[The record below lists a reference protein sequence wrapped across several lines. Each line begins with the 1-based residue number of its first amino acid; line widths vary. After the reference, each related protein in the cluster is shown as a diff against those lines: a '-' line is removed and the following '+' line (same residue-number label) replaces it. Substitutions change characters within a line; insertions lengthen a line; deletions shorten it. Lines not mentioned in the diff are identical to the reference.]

1 MDEVPLQELEGPC
14 SFGSGGQPVQN
25 SLTIGAEF
33 DVLGNAST
41 RKSRVSQDPSSTPSH
56 AAGETV
62 HTPGVHHSAGGEDRS
77 CPNVADEERKR
88 PIHQNLAGA
97 GRPKRDRRGC
107 GGLGRFLVHGN
118 ESLVEYG
125 ADEKRSISSIPEKSA

>member
-1 MDEVPLQELEGPC
+1 MDEVPLQEIEGPC
-14 SFGSGGQPVQN
+14 SFGSGEQPVQN

-33 DVLGNAST
+33 DVLGNAGT
-41 RKSRVSQDPSSTPSH
+41 RKSGVSQDPSSTPSH

-62 HTPGVHHSAGGEDRS
+62 HTPGVHHSAGGEDCSRS
-77 CPNVADEERKR
+77 KVADGEHER
-88 PIHQNLAGA
+88 PIQQNLAGA

-118 ESLVEYG
+118 ESLVG
-125 ADEKRSISSIPEKSA
+125 VGR

>member
-1 MDEVPLQELEGPC
+1 M
-14 SFGSGGQPVQN
+14 
-25 SLTIGAEF
+25 
-33 DVLGNAST
+33 LGDAGT
-41 RKSRVSQDPSSTPSH
+41 RKSGVSQDPPSTPSH

-62 HTPGVHHSAGGEDRS
+62 HTPGVHHSAGGEDCSRS
-77 CPNVADEERKR
+77 KVADGEHER
-88 PIHQNLAGA
+88 PIQQNLAGA